1 MAVVY
6 TAEVT
11 STGDGRNGAVRSS
24 DGLLD
29 LPLTSPKAVG
39 GSGTATNPEQ
49 LFAAGYAAC
58 FHSALR
64 ASARESK
71 VALTDDTV
79 VAAVGLHKEES
90 GFHLSVVLTVELPG
104 IDAAEARRLAD
115 AAHARCP
122 YSKAVRGNVEV
133 RVDIAAV

>member
-6 TAEVT
+6 TAEVA

-29 LPLTSPKAVG
+29 LPLSSPKAVG

-58 FHSALR
+58 FHSA
-64 ASARESK
+64 
-71 VALTDDTV
+71 
-79 VAAVGLHKEES
+79 
-90 GFHLSVVLTVELPG
+90 
-104 IDAAEARRLAD
+104 
-115 AAHARCP
+115 
-122 YSKAVRGNVEV
+122 
-133 RVDIAAV
+133 

>member
-11 STGDGRNGAVRSS
+11 STGDGRNGAVHSS
-24 DGLLD
+24 DGLLG
-29 LPLTSPKAVG
+29 LPLSSPKAVG

-64 ASARESK
+64 ASARESRT
-71 VALTDDTV
+71 ALTDDTV
-79 VAAVGLHKEES
+79 TAEVALHKEEG
-90 GFHLSVVLTVELPG
+90 GFHLSVVLGVVLPG
-104 IDAAEARRLAD
+104 LAPAEARRLAE
-115 AAHARCP
+115 AAHGRCP

-133 RVDIAAV
+133 RVDVTV

>member
-1 MAVVY
+1 MAVIY
-6 TAEVT
+6 TAEVA

-29 LPLTSPKAVG
+29 LPLSSPKAVG

-64 ASARESK
+64 VSARESK
-71 VALTDDTV
+71 VALADDTV
-79 VAAVGLHKEES
+79 VAEVSLHKEEG

-104 IDAAEARRLAD
+104 IDPAEARRLAD
-115 AAHARCP
+115 AAHGRCP
-122 YSKAVRGNVEV
+122 YSKAIDGNVDV
-133 RVDIAAV
+133 RVNLAA

>member
-6 TAEVT
+6 TAEVI

-29 LPLTSPKAVG
+29 LPLSSPKAVG

-64 ASARESK
+64 VSAREAK
-71 VALTDDTV
+71 VALADDTV
-79 VAAVGLHKEES
+79 VAEVALHKEES
-90 GFHLSVVLTVELPG
+90 GFRLSVVLTVELPG
-104 IDAAEARRLAD
+104 IEESKARRLAE
-115 AAHARCP
+115 AAHGRCP

-133 RVDIAAV
+133 RVDLAS

>member
-11 STGDGRNGAVRSS
+11 STGDGRNGAVLSS

-29 LPLTSPKAVG
+29 LPLASPKAVG
-39 GSGTATNPEQ
+39 GSGGATNPEQ

-64 ASARESK
+64 VSARASRTPL
-71 VALTDDTV
+71 ADDTV
-79 VAAVGLHKEES
+79 TAEVALHKEES
-90 GFHLSVVLTVELPG
+90 GFRLSVVLSVVLPG
-104 IDAAEARRLAD
+104 LDAAEARRLAEE
-115 AAHARCP
+115 AHGRCP
-122 YSKAVRGNVEV
+122 YSKAIRGNVEV
-133 RVDIAAV
+133 RVDVTA